1 MTVEVVHQPGKHRF
15 VSSSGAE
22 ESVLEYTLLPGNV
35 IDFKRT
41 FVPESMRGQGI
52 AETLVRPGL
61 RWAREQDYE
70 MTASCWYVKRILEKR
85 KRD

>member
-1 MTVEVVHQPGKHRF
+1 VTVEVVHQPGKHRF

-52 AETLVRPGL
+52 AEKLVRTGL